1 MRIAPVYG
9 AWKKEWEG
17 GDTLIV
23 AITID
28 GTPKEIA
35 ALAAAMRERQEVGT
49 GALTESVTQIIQQA
63 PESL

>member
-1 MRIAPVYG
+1 M
-9 AWKKEWEG
+9 G

-23 AITID
+23 SITID

-35 ALAAAMRERQEVGT
+35 ALAAAMRERQEVDMGV
-49 GALTESVTQIIQQA
+49 LTECVTQVIQQT